1 MSTCNQ
7 LDLESLESWPTMPK
21 NFMAT
26 TPCHGMDYKL
36 EKKDGLYT
44 ITTYDFDDMS
54 HEWTPTTR
62 S

>member
-1 MSTCNQ
+1 
-7 LDLESLESWPTMPK
+7 
-21 NFMAT
+21 MAT

-62 S
+62 SYN